1 MLITWSVFP
10 LVTIEDPCT
19 DDHKY
24 TLGRDGLIVIKA
36 VGNKFFTG
44 SCVVTLRAEDPRYQ
58 CSKLCFT
65 VDSFKF
71 QVCNLRL
78 AFYDTGVWN
87 YGSAAASWVS
97 GKLYTCTAIPFHSSS
112 YSLRFHVLWGLIISC
127 IIDSGKDFM
136 IYNLNPNWNFR
147 RWIGSIFIFFSKLNF
162 YLCMQSHSIE
172 NI

>member
-1 MLITWSVFP
+1 MWTWETSTLNQMLIMWSVFP

-36 VGNKFFTG
+36 DGNKFFTG

-87 YGSAAASWVS
+87 YGSAAPSWVS
-97 GKLYTCTAIPFHSSS
+97 GKLYTCTVIPFTALHI
-112 YSLRFHVLWGLIISC
+112 LW
-127 IIDSGKDFM
+127 DFM
-136 IYNLNPNWNFR
+136 CCEVYFMYYWQWKGFHDL
-147 RWIGSIFIFFSKLNF
+147 
-162 YLCMQSHSIE
+162 QS
-172 NI
+172 

>member
-19 DDHKY
+19 DNHKY

-36 VGNKFFTG
+36 DGNKFFTG

-87 YGSAAASWVS
+87 YGSAAPSWVS
-97 GKLYTCTAIPFHSSS
+97 GKLHTCTVLPFHSSS
-112 YSLRFHVLWGLIISC
+112 YSLRFHVLWGLFHVLLTVERISWFT
-127 IIDSGKDFM
+127 I
-136 IYNLNPNWNFR
+136 
-147 RWIGSIFIFFSKLNF
+147 WI
-162 YLCMQSHSIE
+162 QIE
-172 NI
+172 ILEDE

>member
-1 MLITWSVFP
+1 MLITWSVFS

-71 QVCNLRL
+71 SGLQSKACLLRYRCMEL
-78 AFYDTGVWN
+78 
-87 YGSAAASWVS
+87 WVS
-97 GKLYTCTAIPFHSSS
+97 SCILGKREIIYLDSDTVSQLFIFSEISCVV
-112 YSLRFHVLWGLIISC
+112 RFISC

-147 RWIGSIFIFFSKLNF
+147 RWIGSLFIFFSKLNF